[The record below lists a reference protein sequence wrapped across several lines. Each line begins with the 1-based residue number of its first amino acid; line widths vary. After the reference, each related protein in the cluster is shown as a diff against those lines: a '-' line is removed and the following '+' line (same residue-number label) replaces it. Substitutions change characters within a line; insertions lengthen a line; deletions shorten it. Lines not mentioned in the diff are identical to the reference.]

1 MSFEEFLKSKHV
13 MAEFLKSRP
22 VATDQRLQNGGNKPT
37 AVNQI
42 GQQKS
47 LQKSPQ
53 GQQLKLKWSREKRN
67 AVGFRALH
75 GIQHPEDPRNWGTND
90 ELEALA
96 KMYNV
101 HFIVFETAQAVE
113 SQWISIGEDDSPK
126 ICLINTD
133 NQHFD
138 ILVPQVDGNYSR
150 LPQPTDGNCMYHS
163 VTPGLLKFIPENV
176 RHNSPNYLRYKI
188 ASWVNDDTNFHDG
201 AERTTLDS
209 LEQQPAASRA
219 CLDL

>member
-47 LQKSPQ
+47 LLKSPQ
-53 GQQLKLKWSREKRN
+53 GQQLKLKWSREKRD
-67 AVGFRALH
+67 AVGFRAFH

-101 HFIVFETAQAVE
+101 HFIVFETAR
-113 SQWISIGEDDSPK
+113 SISYMYMQIVIAELEDENYMSHT
-126 ICLINTD
+126 LLNT
-133 NQHFD
+133 
-138 ILVPQVDGNYSR
+138 
-150 LPQPTDGNCMYHS
+150 CMY
-163 VTPGLLKFIPENV
+163 
-176 RHNSPNYLRYKI
+176 
-188 ASWVNDDTNFHDG
+188 
-201 AERTTLDS
+201 
-209 LEQQPAASRA
+209 
-219 CLDL
+219 